1 MLVRVD
7 CREGEGEGVDSQ
19 LAPVSCHELEDVYS
33 KLALVSWL
41 P

>member
-7 CREGEGEGVDSQ
+7 CREGEGVDSQ